1 MYYFASD
8 MHLGSGTPEECRK
21 RELEVVGW
29 LDKVGADAKGIFLVG
44 DVFDFWY
51 EYKRVV
57 PKGFTRLLGKLSEL
71 TDRGVEIYFVPGNH
85 DMWQRDYLEKEC
97 GIKVC
102 FKVIQTTLSGRK
114 IAIEHGD
121 EIYAHALGG
130 GTRLMNSIFRS
141 RTCRWLFSHL
151 IHPDFALRF
160 GQGWSH
166 GSRKSKDIALP
177 FAGAEDPMVK
187 DAERRVAEGEQT
199 DIFVFGH
206 NHCAEE
212 YTLSGGQKAFFLGNW
227 FHEPAYGV
235 LDEEGNF
242 TLKRV

>member
-8 MHLGSGTPEECRK
+8 MHLGSGTPEECRQ
-21 RELEVVGW
+21 RERCVVEW
-29 LDKVGADAKGIFLVG
+29 LNRVATDAKAIYLVG

-57 PKGFTRLLGKLSEL
+57 PKGFVRLLGKLAEL
-71 TDRGVEIYFVPGNH
+71 TDRGVEVHLFLGNH
-85 DMWQRDYLEKEC
+85 DMWQGDYLQKEC
-97 GIKVC
+97 GVRIHHKAEVVEIGG
-102 FKVIQTTLSGRK
+102 KRV
-114 IAIEHGD
+114 AIEHGD

-130 GTRLMNSIFRS
+130 ATRLMNAIFRS

-166 GSRKSKDIALP
+166 GSRKSKEIVFP
-177 FAGAEDPMVK
+177 FTGADDPMVK
-187 DAERRVAEGEQT
+187 DAERRLAAGEKV
-199 DIFVFGH
+199 DYFVYGH

-212 YTLSGGQKAFFLGNW
+212 YSLAGGAKALFLGNW
-227 FHEPAYGV
+227 FMEPVYGV
-235 LDEEGNF
+235 LDEEGYIS
-242 TLKRV
+242 LKKV